1 MTEKIETTP
10 ATYTIEYA
18 RKKLGLGV
26 NAAYRAAAS
35 GDIPAKKI
43 GGAWRV
49 LARPFDQMLNGDDR
63 KTA

>member
-1 MTEKIETTP
+1 MTEQTETAP
-10 ATYTIEYA
+10 ATYTIDYA

-26 NAAYRAAAS
+26 NAAYRAAAN

-49 LARPFDQMLNGDDR
+49 LARPVDQMLNGNSQ